1 MPLLLQHHYFT
12 VQLQLYM
19 RFFLPLL
26 LIMAVFSSQCTQK
39 PAPETKQAPV
49 PISELAEKFYQ
60 EYLGFYPLFA
70 TQQGVKGFDDQLPID
85 VSDDFRKR
93 LGAFYTRVQNDLKAY
108 DPNTLNENDRITY
121 DILQWECTVNL
132 EALQFPENYM
142 AINQFWSLPL
152 TFGQYGSGSGPQPF
166 KTVEN
171 YDNWLKRMSIFP
183 AWCDSAIVYA
193 RKGLDKGYVL
203 PKTLI
208 VKIIPQFKELVTA
221 DPTKS
226 LYYGPIQQMPA
237 DFPEAD
243 KTRLTEAYKKAIS
256 EQMVPA
262 FKRLADFYEREY
274 LPKGRETSGYSA
286 LPGGSERYNKLIKFW
301 TTTNMSADEV
311 FDLGQREVARIRM
324 EMEKVK
330 NEVKFNGDLRAF
342 FDYVRTNK
350 KFMPFKTPE
359 QVVSWYAGL
368 ENTMK
373 PQLSKMFDL
382 VPKSKFE
389 VRRTEAFREASASA
403 EYVQGTPDGNRPGIF
418 YVPVPNATKHNVI
431 GGEALFLH
439 EAIPGHHY
447 QVSLQQENT
456 TLPSFRRFLWYGA
469 YGEGWALYTES
480 LGKELGLYTDP
491 YQYFGM
497 LSSEMHRAIRLVVD
511 VGMHT
516 KGWTREQAIAFSME
530 NEAEPEESIVSE
542 IERYMAIPGQAL
554 SYKIGQLKIL
564 ELRHKAE
571 QALGDKFD
579 IRAFHNQVLDAGVLP
594 IKTLEEKIDRWIAS
608 KK

>member
-1 MPLLLQHHYFT
+1 
-12 VQLQLYM
+12 M
-19 RFFLPLL
+19 RVLLPLFIAFS
-26 LIMAVFSSQCTQK
+26 LITSACTQK
-39 PAPETKQAPV
+39 PKETAASATV
-49 PISELAEKFYQ
+49 PFKDLLENFYQ
-60 EYLGFYPLFA
+60 EWLGFYPLLA
-70 TQQGVKGFDDQLPID
+70 TQQGVTGFDDKLPID
-85 VSDDFRKR
+85 VSVGFRQQLKD
-93 LGAFYTRVQNDLKAY
+93 FYTRTQNSLKQYDPAKMDQND
-108 DPNTLNENDRITY
+108 RVSY
-121 DILQWECTVNL
+121 DILQWECSVNL
-132 EALQFPENYM
+132 EALSFPEHYM

-166 KTVEN
+166 KTVDN
-171 YDNWLKRMSIFP
+171 YDNWLKRMAIFP

-193 RKGLDKGYVL
+193 QKGLEKGYVL
-203 PKTLI
+203 PKSLI
-208 VKIIPQFKELVTA
+208 VKIIPQFKELITK

-226 LYYGPIQQMPA
+226 LYYGPIQQIP
-237 DFPEAD
+237 DSFSDAD
-243 KTRLTEAYKKAIS
+243 K
-256 EQMVPA
+256 
-262 FKRLADFYEREY
+262 KRLADAYSKAIQEQITPAFQRLTDFFEKEY
-274 LPKGRETSGYSA
+274 LPKGRSTSGYSD
-286 LPGGSERYNKLIKFW
+286 LPGGRERYNSLIRFW
-301 TTTNMSADEV
+301 TTTTMSADDI
-311 FDLGQREVARIRM
+311 FNLGQQEVARIRG

-330 NEVKFNGDLRAF
+330 NEVGFKGDLRAF
-342 FDYVRTNK
+342 FDEVRTNK
-350 KFMPFKTPE
+350 KFMPYKTPE
-359 QVVSWYAGL
+359 QVIAWYAGL
-368 ENTMK
+368 ETTMK

-389 VRRTEAFREASASA
+389 VRRTEAFREASSSA
-403 EYVQGTPDGNRPGIF
+403 EYVQGTPDGSRPGIF
-418 YVPVPNATKHNVI
+418 YVPIPDASKHNVI

-447 QVSLQQENT
+447 QVSLQQEDT
-456 TLPSFRRFLWYGA
+456 KLPSFRRFQWYGA

-511 VGMHT
+511 AGLHT
-516 KGWTREQAIAFSME
+516 KGWTREQAIEFSKE

-571 QALGDKFD
+571 KALGTKFD

-594 IKTLEEKIDRWIAS
+594 IKVLEQKIDRWIAAQQG
-608 KK
+608 